1 MFPRLPFSLQNAHA
15 ALSLDVPAV
24 GASPA
29 APAAAGG
36 GCATNALPDG
46 EPRRRRRAPLP
57 QRPLRH
63 GSCGGRGPP
72 VQELLRRA
80 RDADGVDPVVHR
92 DDRLRRHLLLHR
104 RDGARG
110 AQGQRQGAPHRLPP
124 HDRRVQH
131 NPLIL
136 HLRNIHWNDQG
147 YSTTKSY

>member
-1 MFPRLPFSLQNAHA
+1 MSLRLSFFLQDTYA
-15 ALSLDVPAV
+15 SVSVDVPAV
-24 GASPA
+24 GPSPA
-29 APAAAGG
+29 TAGG
-36 GCATNALPDG
+36 SSATNALADG
-46 EPRRRRRAPLP
+46 DRRRRAPLP

-63 GSCGGRGPP
+63 GGLGGSGGGRGPA

-131 NPLIL
+131 NPVIL

-147 YSTTKSY
+147 YSTAKSY